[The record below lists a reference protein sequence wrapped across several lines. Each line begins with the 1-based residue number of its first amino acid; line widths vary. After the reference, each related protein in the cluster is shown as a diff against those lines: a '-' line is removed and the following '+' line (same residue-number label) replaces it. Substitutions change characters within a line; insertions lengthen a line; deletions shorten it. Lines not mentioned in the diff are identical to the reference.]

1 MRHVFKT
8 LAVTAAVL
16 IATPAMASPIVV
28 DFSRDYYGNAIRAG
42 QIIDDEFAPWFTVNV
57 DNQGGGPDL
66 GVAFD
71 SANPTGGDTDL
82 RTPSTSHR
90 GNAWN
95 QSLGNLLIIQE
106 NGRRSSTKPGFINT
120 APDDEAGGGDIWFDF
135 AFGITSFGFHLV
147 DMETAEASSSYVQL
161 FNGGS
166 SIGSATFTQLDQYY
180 DPSLHFGD
188 NSINR
193 ITPFDLTSLG
203 LGEADSVRIHFSGSG
218 AVDNISFTQGVV
230 PEPATMTLLGMGLG
244 GLAVARRRRNAKQ
257 K

>member
-1 MRHVFKT
+1 
-8 LAVTAAVL
+8 
-16 IATPAMASPIVV
+16 
-28 DFSRDYYGNAIRAG
+28 
-42 QIIDDEFAPWFTVNV
+42 
-57 DNQGGGPDL
+57 
-66 GVAFD
+66 
-71 SANPTGGDTDL
+71 
-82 RTPSTSHR
+82 
-90 GNAWN
+90 
-95 QSLGNLLIIQE
+95 
-106 NGRRSSTKPGFINT
+106 
-120 APDDEAGGGDIWFDF
+120 
-135 AFGITSFGFHLV
+135 
-147 DMETAEASSSYVQL
+147 METAEASSSYVQL